1 MFLKYFQKID
11 DISSY
16 LFSSVCNEKK
26 LLKSI
31 FKNSR
36 IFYVDIGTNEG
47 SFVDFLSKIFK
58 FKKIVCFE
66 PINNLAIK
74 LDKKFSHH
82 NIEVNNLALSNISS
96 SKKFYEYYIT
106 SQSSLYKQN
115 NTYKSLKNLKK
126 IYEVKTISFD
136 KKFNKK
142 IKIDFCKIDAQ
153 GEEINIL
160 KGMKKNLKLKN
171 VRLIKIELSFLETY
185 TNVGSNYFEVISL
198 LKKFNYKLI
207 SISKIKFKENKI
219 LFADAYFLSS

>member
-66 PINNLAIK
+66 PINNLARN
-74 LDKKFSHH
+74 LDKRFSHL

-96 SKKFYEYYIT
+96 TKKFYEYSIS

-115 NTYKSLKNLKK
+115 N
-126 IYEVKTISFD
+126 
-136 KKFNKK
+136 
-142 IKIDFCKIDAQ
+142 A
-153 GEEINIL
+153 
-160 KGMKKNLKLKN
+160 
-171 VRLIKIELSFLETY
+171 
-185 TNVGSNYFEVISL
+185 
-198 LKKFNYKLI
+198 
-207 SISKIKFKENKI
+207 
-219 LFADAYFLSS
+219 